1 MDVFG
6 PTWLEVIRRLYE
18 TRLLGEFAFL
28 VRCVLLLSFDDAQE
42 PARRRSLR
50 RLVGSWQRAHFTRR
64 LFPLR
69 PKARC
74 RVDRRN
80 GHDRLRASASCCS
93 RRLTGNA
100 RLYGRPINESG
111 KIEARTANRRTI
123 FPPKKRERRCLSRR
137 IQPAR
142 FRMTI

>member
-18 TRLLGEFAFL
+18 TRLHGEFAFL

-50 RLVGSWQRAHFTRR
+50 RLVGSWHRAHFTRR

-69 PKARC
+69 PKAPC
-74 RVDRRN
+74 RVDRRH
-80 GHDRLRASASCCS
+80 GHDR
-93 RRLTGNA
+93 RR
-100 RLYGRPINESG
+100 
-111 KIEARTANRRTI
+111 RRRHAALVGSLETHA
-123 FPPKKRERRCLSRR
+123 FTDA
-137 IQPAR
+137 Q
-142 FRMTI
+142 